1 MTELDSG
8 REYTLWNRK
17 EWLILWSRTVTVTVS
32 VTGASSDEL
41 LHRKQAK
48 SLVFGQAAEAAGLPG
63 NQLKSGLLKEI
74 LLAPRSHIDLG

>member
-1 MTELDSG
+1 MTELASG

-48 SLVFGQAAEAAGLPG
+48 SLVFGQAAEAAGLFREPAQEWSFEG
-63 NQLKSGLLKEI
+63 DLVGPK
-74 LLAPRSHIDLG
+74 RSH

>member
-1 MTELDSG
+1 MTELASG

-32 VTGASSDEL
+32 VTGANSDEL

-48 SLVFGQAAEAAGLPG
+48 SLVFGQAAEAAGLHMEKYASLREWPIMTYY
-63 NQLKSGLLKEI
+63 E
-74 LLAPRSHIDLG
+74 LG